1 MEIFEKNTL
10 IVGGKKPFRV
20 QRISELEKRSKKLPL
35 EHAMHFNETGCNNK
49 ENSLEANFFND
60 SALQSSSSHLIKT
73 VAVRSNRVYSTAAS
87 IKSKDRERKAC
98 EDSKAH
104 NESVE

>member
-10 IVGGKKPFRV
+10 IVGGKKTFKV

-35 EHAMHFNETGCNNK
+35 EHAMHFNETGCTNK